1 MQFLSCHFQRKL
13 NRLFRRETSKYFI
26 KEGVTVLDT
35 VTTVRQR
42 FQKKMIV
49 LARYQIL
56 VMARFF
62 YREHYKEW
70 VIWHI
75 VCYPIYCH
83 LCSQLS
89 FFSILFFDKLTSLI
103 RHITKNKNNCLQ
115 LEFNLITWGLKNKDE
130 WKWEKM

>member
-1 MQFLSCHFQRKL
+1 MSFSKKNLTDYRRK
-13 NRLFRRETSKYFI
+13 TSKYFI

-62 YREHYKEW
+62 YREHYKE
-70 VIWHI
+70 
-75 VCYPIYCH
+75 
-83 LCSQLS
+83 
-89 FFSILFFDKLTSLI
+89 
-103 RHITKNKNNCLQ
+103 
-115 LEFNLITWGLKNKDE
+115 
-130 WKWEKM
+130 